1 MSTAEFR
8 KPRPDFP
15 IVPQSA
21 IFRTEKLVPF
31 KVPKGRRGR
40 KPKGKRGSSKGKVPL
55 PIRKPPKQRKLEEAK
70 IEQIRQNIK
79 FSRETLQLQKDIAD
93 ETIRYRT
100 GKQEREQQ
108 RQAVRQIENRLVQRR
123 NDRLIE
129 DQAQVFQTLLDRQ
142 QQDTQSQFERAER
155 REGRLQDDYKVFMRE
170 ILQSRGLPQEEEEID
185 IRFFEEEP
193 VPEGGGG
200 GFSEQMGQELGRPDE
215 SMGARLRRQ
224 QQEEQQVPLTEAEQ
238 QEVRYSIYQGITQP
252 SPTSAEARQ
261 LRTLQTA
268 EGLLEASP
276 LSPRRGG
283 GTTVSPKTPA
293 DILREAQQSEQS
305 RLQEVQRQDELE
317 RRQRRERFEETASQ
331 STEGL
336 RLSPVGGTPLRPPET
351 PPLEPTYR
359 VYRRSG
365 EGTEDAPPE
374 GFTLQEAQGG
384 TRARGVLL
392 RRGGSSRATQQLQT
406 QLSEPAGAV
415 ELRETLAHAEDVAF
429 EQQIEPALAEQLSEP
444 LDAGQEEELSPA
456 TDVFIPQPTPELERR
471 LQQRA
476 EDRRK
481 VETLLKTAGRGLVE
495 EDFDEPQ
502 PEPAPKPLPTPSP
515 RPARYE
521 PNDPLHYHPSAS
533 PLPERTP
540 RRPSTQQERL
550 EVAEELKQ
558 AQKELAQLQGQPAP
572 QPEPE
577 PEPQPTEAQQ
587 FFEGQVSKHGRKT
600 RFSGIRPELLQKGG
614 RGNVF
619 QGGRLYTEA
628 DKKAGAEESEAEL
641 FTLLDQ
647 QFTDDDTP
655 QLRKQIYLAS
665 RKHLDNI
672 GVVKTNVTNYTALT
686 NLLKEGV
693 VQNTPTGK
701 GALYLEMKEPL
712 LRTSKAEVEKFPGI
726 YKIRQLPA
734 KQGTGKGHQTRL
746 ILQNVLGEG
755 EPDADI
761 GHLNIFK
768 KGTKATG
775 GINPFQK
782 ALDEGKV
789 IVHQDK

>member
-1 MSTAEFR
+1 MDTAEFR

-21 IFRTEKLVPF
+21 IYRQGELVPF
-31 KVPKGRRGR
+31 RVPKGRRGK
-40 KPKGKRGSSKGKVPL
+40 KPKGKRGSSKGAVPL

-70 IEQIRQNIK
+70 IEQIRENIK
-79 FSRETLQLQKDIAD
+79 FQRETLQLQKDIAD

-100 GKQEREQQ
+100 GKQERERQQ
-108 RQAVRQIENRLVQRR
+108 QAVRQIENRLVQRR
-123 NDRLIE
+123 HDRLIE

-142 QQDTQSQFERAER
+142 RQDTQSQFERAER
-155 REGRLQDDYKVFMRE
+155 REGRLQDDYKTFMRE
-170 ILQSRGLPQEEEEID
+170 VLQSRGLPQEEEEID

-193 VPEGGGG
+193 IPETEFGG
-200 GFSEQMGQELGRPDE
+200 GFSSAMGQELGRPDE

-238 QEVRYSIYQGITQP
+238 QEVRFKIYQGITQP
-252 SPTSAEARQ
+252 SPTSAEVRQ
-261 LRTLQTA
+261 LRTLETA

-276 LSPRRGG
+276 LSPRS
-283 GTTVSPKTPA
+283 GTRVSPKTPA

-305 RLQEVQRQDELE
+305 RLQEVQRHDELE
-317 RRQRRERFEETASQ
+317 RRARRERFEETA
-331 STEGL
+331 EAGL
-336 RLSPVGGTPLRPPET
+336 RLSPVGGATLQTPPET
-351 PPLEPTYR
+351 PRPEGTLLYTRSGLFEPTPGATDDEAR
-359 VYRRSG
+359 EQQRR
-365 EGTEDAPPE
+365 
-374 GFTLQEAQGG
+374 FEAQFPQGEAGTPARGG
-384 TRARGVLL
+384 LPLAQIQLPQAEAQTRARGVLL
-392 RRGGSSRATQQLQT
+392 RRGGSARATEQLQA
-406 QLSEPAGAV
+406 QLSEPPAEAV
-415 ELRETLAHAEDVAF
+415 ELRETLAHSEDVAF
-429 EQQIEPALAEQLSEP
+429 EQQIEPALAEQLTEP

-502 PEPAPKPLPTPSP
+502 PEPAPKRLPTPSP
-515 RPARYE
+515 RPA
-521 PNDPLHYHPSAS
+521 
-533 PLPERTP
+533 P
-540 RRPSTQQERL
+540 R
-550 EVAEELKQ
+550 
-558 AQKELAQLQGQPAP
+558 
-572 QPEPE
+572 PEPE
-577 PEPQPTEAQQ
+577 PEPEPPKTEAQQ
-587 FFEGQVSKHGRKT
+587 FFEQQVKT
-600 RFSGIRPELLQKGG
+600 EPRTARFSGIRPELLLKGG

-619 QGGRLYTEA
+619 QGGRLFTAE
-628 DKKAGAEESEAEL
+628 DKRRGAEESEADL

-647 QFTDDDTP
+647 QFTEDDTP

-665 RKHLDNI
+665 KRHLDNI
-672 GVVKTNVTNYTALT
+672 GVVKTNVTNYKALT
-686 NLLKEGV
+686 ELLNEGTST
-693 VQNTPTGK
+693 NTPTGK

-712 LRTSKAEVEKFPGI
+712 LRTSKAQVEKFAGI

-734 KQGTGKGHQTRL
+734 KQGTGKGHQQRL